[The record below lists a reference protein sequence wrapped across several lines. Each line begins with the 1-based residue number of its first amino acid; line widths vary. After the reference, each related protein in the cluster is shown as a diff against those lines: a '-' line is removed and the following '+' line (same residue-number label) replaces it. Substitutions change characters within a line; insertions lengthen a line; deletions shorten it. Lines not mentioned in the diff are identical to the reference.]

1 MESATPHSTG
11 IALSFRAMFPDGG
24 KEILPSRSPRACLCL
39 KIRKLQKPS
48 QQVGRDCRIILR
60 NLPEKDPKKNPLDGS
75 FFQAHSVQFSMNT
88 NLLER
93 HFDRIG
99 ARIRVHGPRRWQ
111 QDDYQ
116 IDVGS
121 DRAGEFFDFFVRRT
135 VQFQLLQSR
144 ADQRHLLLLASDG
157 KRFLCGH
164 DERHW
169 FVAGITD
176 RVSTI
181 AAAKESLMPAEVREM
196 AAQIPRSEIDNRRN
210 VVFKR
215 QGEWFFVPVR
225 KDVRDEFVLKNEP
238 MRKTPRNKPHWVQ
251 ELYRDGGETVYVSR
265 SKVLSQA
272 EYNMAM
278 DTSPE
283 RMRKES
289 WRVMVRN
296 ANVYARGTVRHADHS
311 TVWLDGWHRVFMNA
325 EFTTSAVAFLD

>member
-1 MESATPHSTG
+1 M
-11 IALSFRAMFPDGG
+11 D
-24 KEILPSRSPRACLCL
+24 
-39 KIRKLQKPS
+39 
-48 QQVGRDCRIILR
+48 
-60 NLPEKDPKKNPLDGS
+60 
-75 FFQAHSVQFSMNT
+75 T
-88 NLLER
+88 NFLER

-99 ARIRVHGPRRWQ
+99 ARVRVRGPRRWQ

-121 DRAGEFFDFFVRRT
+121 DRAGEFFDFSIRQT
-135 VQFQLLQSR
+135 VDFQLLQSR

-169 FVAGITD
+169 FVAGIAD
-176 RVSTI
+176 RVSTV

-196 AAQIPRSEIDNRRN
+196 AAQIPRSEIDNRKN

-215 QGEWFFVPVR
+215 QGEWFFVRVR
-225 KDVRDEFVLKNEP
+225 KDVRAEFVLKNEP

-265 SKVLSQA
+265 NKVLTQT
-272 EYNMAM
+272 EYKTAM
-278 DTSPE
+278 ETNPE
-283 RMRKES
+283 RMRKQS

-296 ANVYARGTVRHADHS
+296 ANVYARGAVRHADHS
-311 TVWLDGWHRVFMNA
+311 TIWLEGWHRVFMNA
-325 EFTTSAVAFLD
+325 EFTSSAVAFLD